1 MNDIPMKVLSTEE
14 INRLAERVLE
24 ANRLRA
30 EGRPEEE
37 ILQVEP
43 SMDEMKAAIAHM
55 VKGRKE
61 LAAPKKSGTSTTRRA
76 TKQSLD
82 ELLGL

>member
-1 MNDIPMKVLSTEE
+1 MNDIP
-14 INRLAERVLE
+14 
-24 ANRLRA
+24 
-30 EGRPEEE
+30 
-37 ILQVEP
+37 
-43 SMDEMKAAIAHM
+43 MKAAIAHM